1 MRRTNHVGPL
11 DPDSLPEIYKNIS
24 RQGRPPDKYDDM
36 YLRRVKANQ
45 FDDEAEYQAR
55 RPRKAKE

>member
-1 MRRTNHVGPL
+1 L

-24 RQGRPPDKYDDM
+24 RQGRPSDKYDDM